1 MRGMEDEPD
10 FYDETQVA
18 RKCLSL
24 MGQALIIDIEG
35 ESGEASRETSVER
48 RGVIGQV
55 PSKKTGLQSKQN
67 RFKIIFRV

>member
-35 ESGEASRETSVER
+35 ESGEASRETSVEES
-48 RGVIGQV
+48 RGDWSG
-55 PSKKTGLQSKQN
+55 PLPKN
-67 RFKIIFRV
+67 RIAIETR